1 MVKILLGGII
11 LFVSTLL
18 GKSLTD
24 KHSLKKKY
32 FEDLK
37 DFNGDL
43 IRNLKFRKDTLF
55 NTLKTYS
62 CQNDFNYTLDS
73 YRAYV
78 YNAGEVE
85 DVFFPQYIDGEDR
98 TFLYSY
104 FEKLGKGNSFSE
116 VEFLTF
122 SQDIINEKLLKIK
135 DNCSKFSKL
144 GQKLGFAVGMT
155 VFILIL

>member
-1 MVKILLGGII
+1 MVKVLLGGII
-11 LFVSTLL
+11 LLVSTFL

-24 KHSLKKKY
+24 KYSSKKNY

-37 DFNGDL
+37 DFNGNL

-62 CQNDFNYTLDS
+62 YQSDFNYTLES
-73 YRAYV
+73 YKTYV
-78 YNAGEVE
+78 YTGGEIE
-85 DVFFPQYIDGEDR
+85 DLFFPQYIDGEDK

-104 FEKLGKGNSFSE
+104 FEKIGKGNSFSE
-116 VEFLTF
+116 GDFLSS
-122 SQDIINEKLLKIK
+122 SQEVINEKLLKIK